1 NPART
6 AVDLDIRDAAAGIFP
21 AHHIVVATLAHA
33 QHPTGT
39 ARLDSAGHGAGV
51 SARAAVATR
60 RIAQSLAR
68 IAAGLLP
75 AILIAIPVAAARL
88 SRRVRQRDEGDQA
101 GQKKGS
107 NTHHGS
113 RFKPGPLNSG

>member
-1 NPART
+1 MVHGVSGVPEGGLQLARQIDVVLDKQNPHSVVPANPART

-39 ARLDSAGHGAGV
+39 ARLDSAGHVAGV
-51 SARAAVATR
+51 GARAAVATR
-60 RIAQSLAR
+60 RIAQSLAW

-75 AILIAIPVAAARL
+75 AILIAIPVAA
-88 SRRVRQRDEGDQA
+88 
-101 GQKKGS
+101 
-107 NTHHGS
+107 
-113 RFKPGPLNSG
+113 